1 MSYDAITNLGLQIV
15 LNTTQT
21 DFQNKIQAVNWSLY
35 CYFLALNIVNL
46 NCRQLVLI
54 KSVEFDS

>member
-35 CYFLALNIVNL
+35 CFLALNIVIL

>member
-35 CYFLALNIVNL
+35 CFLALNIVNL
-46 NCRQLVLI
+46 YCRQLVLI
-54 KSVEFDS
+54 KNVEFDS